1 VLGQEMGNNRD
12 MRLNRILTA
21 VATVIA
27 LTLISG
33 VGLALP
39 ASAADTRYITISATG
54 TTTVVPDAVRINATV
69 SVLGTTSKSALST
82 ASATSKAVRSALTAN
97 KVATKDIATQS
108 ITVYPEYSYPAS
120 GTPTLSGYRATQS
133 FDITIRSATTAGAV
147 VDAIVEAGG
156 DNLQVNGVSPF
167 VLDSD
172 KATETAR
179 TAAVKKAKAKAASY
193 AKLLGVKLGRVI
205 YLDETS
211 TPAAYPIYTAKA
223 DSDATVV
230 DLGEQKVSVSVTVR
244 WSIG

>member
-1 VLGQEMGNNRD
+1 MK
-12 MRLNRILTA
+12 LNRFRSIM
-21 VATVIA
+21 VTVIA
-27 LTLISG
+27 ITLISG
-33 VGLALP
+33 VSLAPP
-39 ASAADTRYITISATG
+39 ANAADSRYITVSATG
-54 TTTVVPDAVRINATV
+54 TATVVPDAVRINATV
-69 SVLGTTSKSALST
+69 SVLGTTSKGALS
-82 ASATSKAVRSALTAN
+82 SAGTTSTAVRSALAAN
-97 KVATKDIATQS
+97 KVATKDVATQS

-133 FDITIRSATTAGAV
+133 FDITIRNATTAGAV

-205 YLDETS
+205 YLDESS
-211 TPAAYPIYTAKA
+211 TPTAYPIYTATAKA
-223 DSDATVV
+223 DSAATVV
-230 DLGEQKVSVSVTVR
+230 DLGEQKVSVSVVVR
-244 WSIG
+244 WAIGS

>member
-1 VLGQEMGNNRD
+1 MEEFMFRKVSITFLS
-12 MRLNRILTA
+12 A
-21 VATVIA
+21 VVIA
-27 LTLISG
+27 SGISA
-33 VGLALP
+33 VP

-54 TTTVVPDAVRINATV
+54 TTTVVPDAVRISATV
-69 SVLGTTSKSALST
+69 SVLGTTSKGAMGT
-82 ASATSKAVRSALTAN
+82 ASATSAAVRSALTAN
-97 KVATKDIATQS
+97 KVATKDVATQS

-133 FDITIRSATTAGAV
+133 FDITIRSATSAGAV

-211 TPAAYPIYTAKA
+211 TPTAYPIYTATAKA
-223 DSDATVV
+223 DSAETVV
-230 DLGEQKVSVSVTVR
+230 DLGEQKVSVTVTVR
-244 WSIG
+244 WAIGS

>member
-1 VLGQEMGNNRD
+1 
-12 MRLNRILTA
+12 MRPKSIRTVTA
-21 VATVIA
+21 LVVAFS
-27 LTLISG
+27 LIGGAS
-33 VGLALP
+33 LAMP
-39 ASAADTRYITISATG
+39 ASATDTRYITISATG

-69 SVLGTTSKSALST
+69 SVLGTTNKGALTT
-82 ASATSKAVRSALTAN
+82 AGVASKAVRSALSAN

-167 VLDSD
+167 VIDNN

-179 TAAVKKAKAKAASY
+179 TAAVKKAKAKATSY

-211 TPAAYPIYTAKA
+211 TPSSFPIYTASAKA
-223 DSDATVV
+223 DSATVV
-230 DLGEQKVSVSVTVR
+230 DLGEQMVTVSVTVR

>member
-1 VLGQEMGNNRD
+1 MK
-12 MRLNRILTA
+12 LNQIRTTI
-21 VATVIA
+21 ATVIVLA
-27 LTLISG
+27 LISG
-33 VGLALP
+33 VGLAVP

-54 TTTVVPDAVRINATV
+54 TTTVVPDAVRINATI
-69 SVLGTTSKSALST
+69 SVLGTTSKGALS
-82 ASATSKAVRSALTAN
+82 SAGITSTAVRSALTTN
-97 KVATKDIATQS
+97 KVATKDVATQS

-120 GTPTLSGYRATQS
+120 GTPALSGYRATQS
-133 FDITIRSATTAGAV
+133 FEITIRSATMAGVV

-156 DNLQVNGVSPF
+156 DNIQVNGVSPF

-211 TPAAYPIYTAKA
+211 TPTAYPIYTATAKA
-223 DSDATVV
+223 DSAEPVV
-230 DLGEQKVSVSVTVR
+230 DLGEQKVHVSITVR

>member
-1 VLGQEMGNNRD
+1 MRDNRD
-12 MRLNRILTA
+12 MKLNQIRTTIAA
-21 VATVIA
+21 VIVLA
-27 LTLISG
+27 LISG
-33 VGLALP
+33 VGLAVP

-54 TTTVVPDAVRINATV
+54 TTTVVPDAVRINATI
-69 SVLGTTSKSALST
+69 SVLGTTSKGALS
-82 ASATSKAVRSALTAN
+82 SAGITSTAVRSALTTN
-97 KVATKDIATQS
+97 KVATKDVATQS

-120 GTPTLSGYRATQS
+120 GTPALSGYRATQS
-133 FDITIRSATTAGAV
+133 FEITIRSTTTAGVV

-156 DNLQVNGVSPF
+156 DNIQVNGVSPF

-179 TAAVKKAKAKAASY
+179 TAAVKKAKAKAASF

-211 TPAAYPIYTAKA
+211 TPTAYPIYTATAKA
-223 DSDATVV
+223 DSAETVV
-230 DLGEQKVSVSVTVR
+230 DLGEQKVTVSVTVR

>member
-1 VLGQEMGNNRD
+1 MK
-12 MRLNRILTA
+12 LNRIRTIAAL
-21 VATVIA
+21 VIA
-27 LTLISG
+27 TSLLG
-33 VGLALP
+33 GAALAVP

-69 SVLGTTSKSALST
+69 SVLGTSSKGALST
-82 ASATSKAVRSALTAN
+82 AGATSNAVRAALIAN
-97 KVATKDIATQS
+97 KVGTKDIATQS

-133 FDITIRSATTAGAV
+133 FDITIRAASTAGAV

-167 VLDSD
+167 VLDNN

-179 TAAVKKAKAKAASY
+179 AYAVGRAKAKAASY
-193 AKLLGVKLGRVI
+193 AKLLGIKLGRVI

-211 TPAAYPIYTAKA
+211 TPSSYPIYTSAAKA
-223 DSDATVV
+223 DSAATVV

-244 WSIG
+244 WAIG

>member
-1 VLGQEMGNNRD
+1 MK
-12 MRLNRILTA
+12 LNRFRSIM
-21 VATVIA
+21 VTVIA
-27 LTLISG
+27 ITLISG
-33 VGLALP
+33 VGLARP
-39 ASAADTRYITISATG
+39 ANAADSRYITVSATG
-54 TTTVVPDAVRINATV
+54 TATVVPDAVRINATV
-69 SVLGTTSKSALST
+69 SVLGTTSKGALSS
-82 ASATSKAVRSALTAN
+82 AGATSTAVRSALTAS
-97 KVATKDIATQS
+97 KVATKDVATQS

-133 FDITIRSATTAGAV
+133 FDITIRNAATAGAV

-205 YLDETS
+205 YLDESS
-211 TPAAYPIYTAKA
+211 TPTAYPIYTATAKA
-223 DSDATVV
+223 DSAATVV
-230 DLGEQKVSVSVTVR
+230 DLGEQKVSVSVVVR
-244 WSIG
+244 WAIGS

>member
-1 VLGQEMGNNRD
+1 MK
-12 MRLNRILTA
+12 LNRIRTIAAL
-21 VATVIA
+21 VIA
-27 LTLISG
+27 TSLIG
-33 VGLALP
+33 AAALAVP

-69 SVLGTTSKSALST
+69 SVLGTSSKGALST
-82 ASATSKAVRSALTAN
+82 AGATSNAVRAALTAN
-97 KVATKDIATQS
+97 KVGTKDIATQS

-133 FDITIRSATTAGAV
+133 FDITIRAASTAGAV

-167 VLDSD
+167 VLDNN

-179 TAAVKKAKAKAASY
+179 AFAVGRAKAKAASY
-193 AKLLGVKLGRVI
+193 AKLLGIKLGRVI

-211 TPAAYPIYTAKA
+211 TPSSYPIYSTAAKA
-223 DSDATVV
+223 DSAATVV

-244 WSIG
+244 WAIG

>member
-1 VLGQEMGNNRD
+1 MILKLVH
-12 MRLNRILTA
+12 RLIASFITCCLFSG
-21 VATVIA
+21 IA
-27 LTLISG
+27 LTT
-33 VGLALP
+33 P
-39 ASAADTRYITISATG
+39 ASAADTRYITISASG
-54 TTTVVPDAVRINATV
+54 TISVVPDSVRINATV
-69 SVLGTTSKSALST
+69 SVLGTTSKGALGTAST
-82 ASATSKAVRSALTAN
+82 ASTAVRSALTAN
-97 KVATKDIATQS
+97 KVSTTDIATQS
-108 ITVYPEYSYPAS
+108 ITVYPEYSYPAAGS
-120 GTPTLSGYRATQS
+120 PTLSGYRATQS
-133 FDITIRSATTAGAV
+133 FDITIRSATTAGTV

-211 TPAAYPIYTAKA
+211 TPSAYPIYSGSAKA
-223 DSDATVV
+223 DSAGTIV

>member
-1 VLGQEMGNNRD
+1 MKLKPVRTIAAL
-12 MRLNRILTA
+12 
-21 VATVIA
+21 VIA
-27 LTLISG
+27 TSLS
-33 VGLALP
+33 APASMAMP
-39 ASAADTRYITISATG
+39 ASAADTRYITIS
-54 TTTVVPDAVRINATV
+54 
-69 SVLGTTSKSALST
+69 
-82 ASATSKAVRSALTAN
+82 
-97 KVATKDIATQS
+97 
-108 ITVYPEYSYPAS
+108 VYPEYSDPAS

-133 FDITIRSATTAGAV
+133 FDITIRSATSAGAV

-211 TPAAYPIYTAKA
+211 TPAAYPIYTATAKA
-223 DSDATVV
+223 DSAETVV

>member
-1 VLGQEMGNNRD
+1 MK
-12 MRLNRILTA
+12 LNRFRSIM
-21 VATVIA
+21 VTVIA
-27 LTLISG
+27 ITLISG
-33 VGLALP
+33 VGLARP
-39 ASAADTRYITISATG
+39 ANAADSRYITVSATG
-54 TTTVVPDAVRINATV
+54 TATVVPDAVRINATV
-69 SVLGTTSKSALST
+69 SVLGTTSKGALSS
-82 ASATSKAVRSALTAN
+82 AGATSTAVRSALTAN
-97 KVATKDIATQS
+97 KVATKDVATQS

-133 FDITIRSATTAGAV
+133 FDITIRNATTAGAV

-205 YLDETS
+205 HLDESS
-211 TPAAYPIYTAKA
+211 TPTAYPIYTSTAKA
-223 DSDATVV
+223 DSAATVV
-230 DLGEQKVSVSVTVR
+230 DLGEQKVSVSVVVR
-244 WSIG
+244 WAIGS

>member
-1 VLGQEMGNNRD
+1 MKFSQTRN
-12 MRLNRILTA
+12 LTA
-21 VATVIA
+21 LLSASCFLLFIA
-27 LTLISG
+27 LAT
-33 VGLALP
+33 P
-39 ASAADTRYITISATG
+39 ASAADIRYITISATG
-54 TTTVVPDAVRINATV
+54 TTTVVPDAVRINAMV
-69 SVLGTTSKSALST
+69 SVLGTTSKGALSI
-82 ASATSKAVRSALTAN
+82 ASTTSSAVRSALTVN
-97 KVATKDIATQS
+97 KVTTKDIATQS

-133 FDITIRSATTAGAV
+133 FDITIRNATTAGVV

-156 DNLQVNGVSPF
+156 DNLQVNGVNPF
-167 VLDSD
+167 VLDNN

-211 TPAAYPIYTAKA
+211 TPAAYPIYSATAKA
-223 DSDATVV
+223 DSTETVV

>member
-1 VLGQEMGNNRD
+1 MK
-12 MRLNRILTA
+12 LNRFRSIM
-21 VATVIA
+21 VTVIVI
-27 LTLISG
+27 TLISG
-33 VGLALP
+33 VGLARP
-39 ASAADTRYITISATG
+39 ANAADSRYITVSATG
-54 TTTVVPDAVRINATV
+54 TATVVPDAVRINATV
-69 SVLGTTSKSALST
+69 SVLGTTSKGALS
-82 ASATSKAVRSALTAN
+82 SAGTTSTAVRSALAAN
-97 KVATKDIATQS
+97 KVATKDVATQS

-133 FDITIRSATTAGAV
+133 FDITIRNATTAGAV

-205 YLDETS
+205 YLDESS
-211 TPAAYPIYTAKA
+211 TPTAYPIYTSTAKA
-223 DSDATVV
+223 DSAATVV
-230 DLGEQKVSVSVTVR
+230 DLGEQKVSVSVVVR
-244 WSIG
+244 WAIGS

>member
-1 VLGQEMGNNRD
+1 MNLKPFR
-12 MRLNRILTA
+12 
-21 VATVIA
+21 TV
-27 LTLISG
+27 
-33 VGLALP
+33 LALVVTLSLVGGVALATP
-39 ASAADTRYITISATG
+39 APAVTTRHITVSATG
-54 TTTVVPDAVRINATV
+54 SATVVPDAVRIYATV
-69 SVLGTTSKSALST
+69 YVLGTTSKGALST
-82 ASATSKAVRSALTAN
+82 ATTTSRTVRSSLTAN

-120 GTPTLSGYRATQS
+120 GTSTLSGYRATQS
-133 FDITIRSATTAGAV
+133 FDITIRNATTAGAV

-205 YLDETS
+205 SLDETS
-211 TPAAYPIYTAKA
+211 TPTAYPIYTATAKA